1 MVPERRKNSLG
12 FAEHLGLAGVAG
24 GWGWGE
30 VTSFPTLMSAPPG
43 KSNRL
48 LTSPGPKIEL
58 GVGVLSQARG
68 SSPVPSKGPEGA
80 EDPGRGSLHPL
91 SDPWF
96 QSIGIKKKK
105 KKTCCGLGRSGWGLA
120 VVTWPYMLSPQ
131 RQASPTR
138 GGDLCHASHARGHH
152 IRSWGLR
159 TSPRVKNLGLSGPR
173 SPGTGLKGRLGKLD
187 LGSHTFLTIDTSGG
201 LCGTSTTYDLDVGK
215 KWDMLALYKRPE

>member
-96 QSIGIKKKK
+96 QSIGIRKK
-105 KKTCCGLGRSGWGLA
+105 KKTRCGLGRSGWGLA
-120 VVTWPYMLSPQ
+120 VVTWQYMLSPQ
-131 RQASPTR
+131 SRHHRPEVGTCAMLHML
-138 GGDLCHASHARGHH
+138 GDIT
-152 IRSWGLR
+152 IRSWGLK
-159 TSPRVKNLGLSGPR
+159 TSPKGQKSRSIRPKKPRNWVEGL
-173 SPGTGLKGRLGKLD
+173 TGETRLGVTHISDHRHIWRALWNFCH
-187 LGSHTFLTIDTSGG
+187 LRFGG
-201 LCGTSTTYDLDVGK
+201 G
-215 KWDMLALYKRPE
+215 

>member
-96 QSIGIKKKK
+96 QSIGIRKKKK
-105 KKTCCGLGRSGWGLA
+105 PAVVLGGQGGASLLSHGHICSVPRAGITDQRWGPVPCSTCSGTSQLGLG
-120 VVTWPYMLSPQ
+120 
-131 RQASPTR
+131 
-138 GGDLCHASHARGHH
+138 DLGP
-152 IRSWGLR
+152 LQE
-159 TSPRVKNLGLSGPR
+159 VKNLGLSVPR
-173 SPGTGLKGRLGKLD
+173 SLGTGLKG
-187 LGSHTFLTIDTSGG
+187 
-201 LCGTSTTYDLDVGK
+201 
-215 KWDMLALYKRPE
+215 